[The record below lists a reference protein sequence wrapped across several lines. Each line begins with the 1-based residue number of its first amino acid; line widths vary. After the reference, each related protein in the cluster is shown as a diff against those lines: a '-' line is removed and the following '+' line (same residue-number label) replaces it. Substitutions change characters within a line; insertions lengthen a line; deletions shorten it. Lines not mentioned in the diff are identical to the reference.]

1 MARRYN
7 TGVPRLLLSVLAG
20 LALALLFTAS
30 PVGVIVLAMAPVVA
44 YVAARR
50 LDRDERRVLFT
61 IVGVALLARLVAI
74 LGLFALGIPEHNDLA
89 LGSLTGDQAYNV
101 SRSLRTRDILRGFG
115 GLTHYDYFVTTDEYG
130 RTSYISLLTVVQYV
144 FGPSPFGLRLLNA
157 LMFVTGAAILF
168 RTLRPRFGLMASSLG
183 MIVVVVLPSLFY
195 ASISVLK
202 EPLYFLA
209 SSLCLAA
216 AIGLGRRRSAGSW
229 IGLAI
234 LVAVCIWILDD
245 LRRGAVVLSLA
256 GLACGVAIRVIG
268 QTRWPLV
275 TTAVLLIA
283 TLGAVAMVPPLQ
295 RRALAGISTAAR
307 QHSGHVFT
315 RGHAYKLLDEGFY
328 MNPVTPA
335 ASTIALTPWQASRF
349 VARSAASFILTP
361 LPWEARSLSERAY
374 LPEHLLWYA
383 LILMLPFGVAEGWRR
398 DAWATSMVIGF
409 VLPMAAVL
417 AMTNGNV
424 GTLLRLRGLVTPY
437 LAWVS
442 MLGFCAVAE
451 WCCAR
456 WRVMPG
462 TTRVQPLGSGA

>member
-7 TGVPRLLLSVLAG
+7 TGVSRLLLSVLAG
-20 LALALLFTAS
+20 LVLALLFTAS
-30 PVGVIVLAMAPVVA
+30 PVGVIVLATAPVVA

-61 IVGVALLARLVAI
+61 IFGVALLARLVAI
-74 LGLFALGIPEHNDLA
+74 LAIFALGIPEHSDLA

-101 SRSLRTRDILRGFG
+101 SRALRTRDILRGFG

-130 RTSYISLLTVVQYV
+130 RTSYIGLLTVLQYV

-157 LMFVTGAAILF
+157 LLFVTGAAVLF
-168 RTLRPRFGLMASSLG
+168 RTLRPRFGMMAASLG
-183 MIVVVVLPSLFY
+183 LIVVVVLPSLFY
-195 ASISVLK
+195 SSISVLK

-209 SSLCLAA
+209 SSLCLSA
-216 AIGLGRRRSAGSW
+216 AIGLGRRREASSW
-229 IGLAI
+229 IGLAL
-234 LVAVCIWILDD
+234 LVLICIWILDD

-268 QTRWPLV
+268 STRWPLV
-275 TTAVLLIA
+275 TTATLLIA
-283 TLGAVAMVPPLQ
+283 AMGIIAIVPPLQ
-295 RRALAGISTAAR
+295 QRALTGISTAAK

-328 MNPVTPA
+328 MNPATPA
-335 ASTIALTPWQASRF
+335 ASTIVLTPWQAARF

-374 LPEHLLWYA
+374 LPEHLLWY
-383 LILMLPFGVAEGWRR
+383 LLVLMLPFGIAEGWRR
-398 DAWATSMVIGF
+398 DPWATSMVIGF
-409 VLPMAAVL
+409 VLPTAAAL

-437 LAWVS
+437 IAWVS
-442 MLGFCAVAE
+442 MLGFCVVAE
-451 WCCAR
+451 WCCVR
-456 WRVMPG
+456 WRGMPG
-462 TTRVQPLGSGA
+462 VARVQSVESGA